1 MRFYR
6 RVHPNQ
12 RELSNVRIGQACPAI
27 AIAFFTLQ
35 AQDLPPQDA
44 PKDVLDFF
52 RTAAEALADKDASA
66 FLEHFDVKMTSYET
80 LSSEVQA
87 LLERSEVA
95 SSIEVVEDHGDDQ
108 KHMLQLDWLLR
119 IDMDL
124 PRRQIVKCTIEK
136 QGRKWKITVFD
147 PVDFFK

>member
-1 MRFYR
+1 MRI
-6 RVHPNQ
+6 N
-12 RELSNVRIGQACPAI
+12 QACAGFAFSFI
-27 AIAFFTLQ
+27 ALQ

-66 FLEHFDVKMTSYET
+66 FLDHFDPEMPDYATI
-80 LSSEVQA
+80 SSEVQA
-87 LLERSEVA
+87 LVERSEVA
-95 SSIEVVEDHGDDQ
+95 SSIEVIEDHGDSE
-108 KHMLQLDWLLR
+108 KRMLRLDWLLR

-136 QGRKWKITVFD
+136 QGRKWKITAFD
-147 PVDFFK
+147 PLDLFK